1 LTVPSR
7 ELAEIS
13 LGILSTTMQEY
24 RFMPTT
30 TIHSTTDRCRHVLQR
45 VGTVALLASAV
56 AFFGPSPVPSVQA
69 GGLDPSHVS
78 ADSKWL
84 IHIDYESLSDSKLVK
99 MLRENY
105 PSLTDAAQG
114 WMNSRYGI
122 NPPKDL
128 KSATLFSSDYRPY
141 TGVVIIQADYSA
153 DAVESQLRKAKEYS
167 TSEYEG
173 HTLHQVLL
181 KEQPQESPSG
191 DKEMT
196 VVMVD
201 DDTILLVS
209 SPKRA
214 RSVLDLLDGRRKS
227 LRDSDSKLL
236 TKDATSAWIYGA
248 ATQLGEIQKHPIAM
262 PVLAQHQRITWAFGG
277 DDDGQLY
284 ERADFVAKDVAVA
297 KKMKD
302 VLEGAV
308 AYETLWS
315 EGSQAM
321 TDLMQNVT
329 IKRNGKTTGFHWTG
343 DTEQLAEGMRN
354 ILDRVKT
361 WTAMIPP
368 QKSRG

>member
-1 LTVPSR
+1 
-7 ELAEIS
+7 
-13 LGILSTTMQEY
+13 
-24 RFMPTT
+24 MPTT
-30 TIHSTTDRCRHVLQR
+30 TIHSTADRCRHVLER
-45 VGTVALLASAV
+45 AGTIAFLAIALTL
-56 AFFGPSPVPSVQA
+56 FGQSSLRSVQA

-84 IHIDYESLSDSKLVK
+84 VHIDYESLSDSELFE

-105 PSLTDAAQG
+105 PGLTETAQG
-114 WMNSRYGI
+114 WMKNRYGI

-128 KSATLFSSDYRPY
+128 KSVTLFSSDYRPY

-153 DAVESQLRKAKEYS
+153 DAIESQLRKSKQYT
-167 TSEYEG
+167 TSEYQG

-181 KEQPQESPSG
+181 KEQPKGSPSG

-201 DDTILLVS
+201 ADTMLLVS

-214 RSVLDLLDGRRKS
+214 RSVLDLLDGRQKS
-227 LRDSDSKLL
+227 LRESDSKLL

-248 ATQLGEIQKHPIAM
+248 AKQLGEIQKHPVAM
-262 PVLAQHQRITWAFGG
+262 PVLAQHERITWAFGAH
-277 DDDGQLY
+277 DDGKLY
-284 ERADFVAKDVAVA
+284 ERANFVAKDQEVA

-321 TDLMQNVT
+321 TNLMQSVT
-329 IKRNGKTTGFHWTG
+329 IKRNGKTTGFDWTG
-343 DTEQLAEGMRN
+343 DTEQLAKGMRD

-361 WTAMIPP
+361 WTTMMQPRRM
-368 QKSRG
+368 QG